1 MATDRAKELAQNT
14 TFELNP
20 ESQPYKPGFWAVDY
34 DPTQAQWTDTESEL
48 GGFDVDVQGPPD
60 VEAVMPDI
68 RARDL
73 HTPPG
78 PPGEAAWRMRQQVP
92 SILKQSPKYDKDVT
106 PPVASALPDA
116 TDTSVEIN
124 KGQMSNWQVNA
135 EHALQEMIKSEET
148 DPTSRIQSIGQKP
161 VVPAP
166 EPQVV
171 ESEVYG
177 EKKQTHEDYYIQKV
191 RLGKSEYGGEGEF
204 RKLEDKI
211 FNIGQRRFAEFMPDA
226 QRILDLNIIKAT
238 EYLGTHPKYVKPKK
252 KKYNWS

>member
-1 MATDRAKELAQNT
+1 MSKRAEKLAKTT
-14 TFELNP
+14 TFKMEP
-20 ESQPYKPGFWAVDY
+20 DAQPYKPGFWAVDY

-60 VEAVMPDI
+60 VEAVMPDV

-148 DPTSRIQSIGQKP
+148 DPTSRIQSAGQKP

-166 EPQVV
+166 EPQVAGEGV
-171 ESEVYG
+171 VSQEESEAMVTAG
-177 EKKQTHEDYYIQKV
+177 KEGLHQTIQV
-191 RLGKSEYGGEGEF
+191 DNIISIGAHGTLKSKRHPDEYRGGEGV
-204 RKLEDKI
+204 D
-211 FNIGQRRFAEFMPDA
+211 
-226 QRILDLNIIKAT
+226 IIEGA
-238 EYLGTHPKYVKPKK
+238 LGTLVRKPSANVNAQGEVTS
-252 KKYNWS
+252 YNTPR